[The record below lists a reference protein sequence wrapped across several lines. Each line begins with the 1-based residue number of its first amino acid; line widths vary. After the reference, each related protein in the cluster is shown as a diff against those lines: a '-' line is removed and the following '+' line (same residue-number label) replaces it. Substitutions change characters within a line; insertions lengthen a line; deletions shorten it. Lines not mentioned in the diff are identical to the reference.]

1 MRYRIPI
8 GIFLVLVFGQS
19 ALAQFPRILKD
30 KIDKVD
36 KVTDKF
42 KDAVITDDEEIR
54 LGEDI
59 SKRIRDKYGV
69 VQDAAIHKY
78 VTLVGSVV
86 VKKSNRSSLPFH
98 FIVLDTDGVNAF
110 AAPGGFI
117 HITRGA
123 LSLMKN
129 EAELA
134 GVLGHEIAHV
144 TQKHTINA
152 IRNRKGFQM
161 AANEKSIGSNPELFK
176 RFADEAFNVVFA
188 GFGRSDELDADE
200 HGLAF
205 SANTGYEATGLGL
218 FLTTLKERNSGSDAK
233 QGLFASHP
241 EMDERLVKLDAMIK
255 SNNWSGG
262 AVGQERFSKNMTYK
276 PVELAQIVAAGSGA
290 AGLAGGSEADQKK
303 DDQKKDDQKKEGDD
317 SGKKKSRFSLSS
329 LRNPTGGG
337 EQTKQ
342 SAAVTGSGGSRGVDN
357 ERNAKGGPNPAVVT
371 VAVTEKEID
380 EFKKEGKLKA

>member
-1 MRYRIPI
+1 MRYRILI
-8 GIFLVLVFGQS
+8 GFLTALLAGQT
-19 ALAQFPRILKD
+19 AQAQFPRGLKD

-36 KVTDKF
+36 SVTSKF
-42 KDAVITDDEEIR
+42 KDAVVTDEEEVK

-69 VQDAAIHKY
+69 VQDPAIHKY
-78 VTLVGSVV
+78 VTLVGSVI
-86 VKKSNRSSLPFH
+86 VKKSSRSSLPFH

-129 EAELA
+129 EAELS

-144 TQKHTINA
+144 TQRHTINA

-188 GFGRSDELDADE
+188 GFGRGDELDADE
-200 HGLAF
+200 HGISF
-205 SANTGYEATGLGL
+205 SANTGYDATGLGL
-218 FLTTLKERNSGSDAK
+218 FLTTLKQRNSGSDSK

-241 EMDERLVKLDAMIK
+241 EMDERLQKLDALIK
-255 SNNWSGG
+255 SNNWTAGS
-262 AVGQERFSKNMTYK
+262 VNQERFVKNVTYK
-276 PVELAQIVAAGSGA
+276 PVELANIVAGGAGA
-290 AGLAGGSEADQKK
+290 AGLAGGDDEKKK
-303 DDQKKDDQKKEGDD
+303 DEDKKDGDD
-317 SGKKKSRFSLSS
+317 DSKKKSRFSLSR
-329 LRNPTGGG
+329 LKNPTGTG

-357 ERNAKGGPNPAVVT
+357 ERNAKGGPNSSV
-371 VAVTEKEID
+371 VAVTITDKEIGD
-380 EFKKEGKLKA
+380 FKKEGNLKA

>member
-1 MRYRIPI
+1 MRYRIQI
-8 GIFLVLVFGQS
+8 SIFLVLVFGQS

-36 KVTDKF
+36 KVTEKF

-69 VQDAAIHKY
+69 AQDAAIHKY

-188 GFGRSDELDADE
+188 GFGRSDELD
-200 HGLAF
+200 
-205 SANTGYEATGLGL
+205 L

-241 EMDERLVKLDAMIK
+241 EMDERLTKLDAMIK

-262 AVGQERFSKNMTYK
+262 AVDQERFAKNMTYK
-276 PVELAQIVAAGSGA
+276 PVELAQIVVAGSGA
-290 AGLAGGSEADQKK
+290 AGLAGGSEGDQKK
-303 DDQKKDDQKKEGDD
+303 DDQKKDDQKKDGDD

-342 SAAVTGSGGSRGVDN
+342 SAAVTGSGGSRGVDK
-357 ERNAKGGPNPAVVT
+357 ERNAKGGSNPAVVT